1 MTNVIVFVGQNV
13 YWFSIYVAINSIIDE
28 EIKRGEYKIEETENV
43 Q

>member
-13 YWFSIYVAINSIIDE
+13 YWFSIYAAINSIIDE